1 MLCSY
6 GFILQLRRSPT
17 PCCAGNGTLVTR
29 VHRVQLACERQ
40 AAQSW
45 RIRASS
51 LPFDFWCKLG
61 LFDLCCLEKQSA
73 ALREGA
79 CLSERA
85 GCRMVRSRQAGSTGE
100 GRPDGQSHQGLGS
113 QSRHHALLCREGS
126 DGFGGS
132 WITPNCLGLV
142 GFLVGAHH
150 PWSQLGRHCCG
161 ITLGQQGQSGASR
174 PGFPPR
180 QVFTELWICCHRL
193 LMIGLTPLSENKFST
208 PHLVDSIHRL

>member
-45 RIRASS
+45 SIRASS

-73 ALREGA
+73 ALRA
-79 CLSERA
+79 
-85 GCRMVRSRQAGSTGE
+85 AGSLFIRKGRTLGGLQQTGRFHG
-100 GRPDGQSHQGLGS
+100 GRDVQTAKVTRAWSSNL
-113 QSRHHALLCREGS
+113 ATMLCSAEKAAM
-126 DGFGGS
+126 
-132 WITPNCLGLV
+132 IL
-142 GFLVGAHH
+142 GAH
-150 PWSQLGRHCCG
+150 G
-161 ITLGQQGQSGASR
+161 
-174 PGFPPR
+174 
-180 QVFTELWICCHRL
+180 
-193 LMIGLTPLSENKFST
+193 
-208 PHLVDSIHRL
+208 

>member
-51 LPFDFWCKLG
+51 LPLDFWCKLG

-73 ALREGA
+73 ALRA
-79 CLSERA
+79 
-85 GCRMVRSRQAGSTGE
+85 AGSLFIRK
-100 GRPDGQSHQGLGS
+100 GRTPDGPQQTGGFHGGRT
-113 QSRHHALLCREGS
+113 SRRPKSPGPGVPISPPCSALLCREGS
-126 DGFGGS
+126 NDFGGS

-150 PWSQLGRHCCG
+150 PWSQLGPSLLWNYVWTAG
-161 ITLGQQGQSGASR
+161 
-174 PGFPPR
+174 
-180 QVFTELWICCHRL
+180 TER
-193 LMIGLTPLSENKFST
+193 GLVPWFST
-208 PHLVDSIHRL
+208 PSGFHWAMDLLSLAPDDRADTPVRK

>member
-29 VHRVQLACERQ
+29 VHRVQLACVRQ

-132 WITPNCLGLV
+132 WITPNCLASL
-142 GFLVGAHH
+142 GFLWE
-150 PWSQLGRHCCG
+150 PTIR
-161 ITLGQQGQSGASR
+161 GASWAVTAVELR
-174 PGFPPR
+174 SDSRDRAGPRALVFHPVRFSLSYGF
-180 QVFTELWICCHRL
+180 VV
-193 LMIGLTPLSENKFST
+193 IGS
-208 PHLVDSIHRL
+208 